1 MRGLYWE
8 EWAIG
13 AEFES
18 PGRTVTEADIVTFAG
33 LSGDYNPLHIN
44 EEYCKTTQFGTR
56 IAHGP
61 LVYAIAA
68 GLIFQLHLYDDTLI
82 AFLGFD
88 SLKFTNPVK
97 AGDTI
102 HAKLKVLEKRESSRA
117 DRGIMK
123 RQLQVFNQRGEMVQD
138 AVQAFLLKRILHH
151 VAALVEHLQ
160 LALHDAAISARR
172 FTFFQYLQF
181 RMDGVAR
188 LHRMGEFQTVE
199 S

>member
-8 EWAIG
+8 DWEIG

-44 EEYCKTTQFGTR
+44 EEYCKQTQFGTR

-68 GLIFQLHLYDDTLI
+68 GLLFQLHLYDDTLI

-88 SLKFTNPVK
+88 SLKFSKPVK

-102 HAKLKVLEKRESSRA
+102 RARIKVLETRETSNPE
-117 DRGIMK
+117 RGVMK
-123 RQLQVFNQRGEMVQD
+123 RQLTVLNQRGEVVQEG
-138 AVQAFLLKRILHH
+138 VQAFLLKRKPK
-151 VAALVEHLQ
+151 
-160 LALHDAAISARR
+160 
-172 FTFFQYLQF
+172 
-181 RMDGVAR
+181 G
-188 LHRMGEFQTVE
+188 
-199 S
+199 

>member
-8 EWAIG
+8 DWDIG
-13 AEFES
+13 AEFIS
-18 PGRTVTEADIVTFAG
+18 PARTVTEADIVMFAG

-44 EEYCKTTQFGTR
+44 EEHCKNTQFGTR

-102 HAKLKVLEKRESSRA
+102 HAELKVLEKRETSRA
-117 DRGIMK
+117 DRGVMK
-123 RQLQVFNQRGEMVQD
+123 RELKVYNQRGEMVQD
-138 AVQAFLLKRILHH
+138 AVQAFLLKRKP
-151 VAALVEHLQ
+151 A
-160 LALHDAAISARR
+160 
-172 FTFFQYLQF
+172 
-181 RMDGVAR
+181 
-188 LHRMGEFQTVE
+188 
-199 S
+199 